1 MIKEDKDRLFKLL
14 DLFSTI
20 KDSGDCLLSNYRKIM
35 KDDTLLPNYEKVL
48 ESDYINTKNNIVNSI
63 VNTICNSIVL
73 NDELLK
79 GDVIYKH
86 LTENILSIDKNDL
99 LNKSKALV
107 ELLSDDVKTDLLL
120 HYESNVELLSKIPR
134 LLNTGNYVSNII
146 DNDLLNSITLFNSK
160 LDFINKCLTN
170 MDSEDIDKT
179 YLVLPVENITVFNCE
194 ISLPSDYGTAVD
206 IKEVLLTNIESI
218 VSAYNSIYFKTVA
231 DCSKIEVTGDNLERL
246 MRISTNLLEKYN
258 LGIITQEVYNNE
270 KDKLKVII
278 GYISN
283 VIHNYNNIVAY
294 HLKCLEFYYNTIKD
308 LDYTIGTTVEKI
320 NNLEKENN

>member
-79 GDVIYKH
+79 GDVISKH

-146 DNDLLNSITLFNSK
+146 DNNLLNSITLFNSK

-206 IKEVLLTNIESI
+206 IKDVLLTNIESI
-218 VSAYNSIYFKTVA
+218 VSAYNSIYFKTVV
-231 DCSKIEVTGDNLERL
+231 DCSKIEVTGDNIERL

-283 VIHNYNNIVAY
+283 VMYNYNNIVAY

>member
-1 MIKEDKDRLFKLL
+1 MIKEDKDRVFKLL

-79 GDVIYKH
+79 GDVISKH

-218 VSAYNSIYFKTVA
+218 VSAYNSIYFKTVT

>member
-79 GDVIYKH
+79 GDVISKH

-99 LNKSKALV
+99 LNKSKALI

-206 IKEVLLTNIESI
+206 IKEALLTNIESI
-218 VSAYNSIYFKTVA
+218 VSAYNSIYFKTVV
-231 DCSKIEVTGDNLERL
+231 DCSKIEITGDNIERL

-283 VIHNYNNIVAY
+283 VMHNYNNIVAY

>member
-1 MIKEDKDRLFKLL
+1 MIKEDKDRVFKLL

-79 GDVIYKH
+79 GDVISKH

-99 LNKSKALV
+99 LNKSKALI

-146 DNDLLNSITLFNSK
+146 DNGLLNSITLFNSK

-218 VSAYNSIYFKTVA
+218 VSAYNSIYFKTVVV
-231 DCSKIEVTGDNLERL
+231 CSKIEITGDNLERL

-283 VIHNYNNIVAY
+283 VMHNYNNIVAY

>member
-79 GDVIYKH
+79 GDVISKH

-99 LNKSKALV
+99 LNKSNALI
-107 ELLSDDVKTDLLL
+107 ELLSEDVKTELLL

-146 DNDLLNSITLFNSK
+146 DNNLLNSITLFNSK

-218 VSAYNSIYFKTVA
+218 VSAYNSIYFKTVV

-258 LGIITQEVYNNE
+258 LGIITQEVYNKE
-270 KDKLKVII
+270 KDKLKVNI
-278 GYISN
+278 GYISK
-283 VIHNYNNIVAY
+283 VMHNYNNIVAY

>member
-79 GDVIYKH
+79 GDVISKH

-99 LNKSKALV
+99 LNKSKALI

-218 VSAYNSIYFKTVA
+218 VSAYNSIYFKTVT

-283 VIHNYNNIVAY
+283 VMYNYNNIVAY

>member
-79 GDVIYKH
+79 GDVISKH

-120 HYESNVELLSKIPR
+120 HYESNVPYYLS
-134 LLNTGNYVSNII
+134 
-146 DNDLLNSITLFNSK
+146 
-160 LDFINKCLTN
+160 
-170 MDSEDIDKT
+170 
-179 YLVLPVENITVFNCE
+179 
-194 ISLPSDYGTAVD
+194 
-206 IKEVLLTNIESI
+206 
-218 VSAYNSIYFKTVA
+218 
-231 DCSKIEVTGDNLERL
+231 
-246 MRISTNLLEKYN
+246 MRKY
-258 LGIITQEVYNNE
+258 
-270 KDKLKVII
+270 
-278 GYISN
+278 
-283 VIHNYNNIVAY
+283 
-294 HLKCLEFYYNTIKD
+294 
-308 LDYTIGTTVEKI
+308 
-320 NNLEKENN
+320 